1 MLAHTDSFAAPSQ
14 SARQKLPST
23 QTDKH
28 GCFSQSRL
36 ALCLIYSPASDPGR
50 AELDGL
56 LAPLLLLQL
65 DTHILM

>member
-1 MLAHTDSFAAPSQ
+1 MPTQTHLLLRLSRLAK
-14 SARQKLPST
+14 KLPST